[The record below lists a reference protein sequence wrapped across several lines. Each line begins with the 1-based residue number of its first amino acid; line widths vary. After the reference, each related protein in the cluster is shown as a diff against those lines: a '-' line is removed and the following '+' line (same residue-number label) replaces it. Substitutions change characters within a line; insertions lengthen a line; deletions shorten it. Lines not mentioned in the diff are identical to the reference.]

1 MPDSAAPDPRLRV
14 LVLGSG
20 TSAGV
25 PTLLCDCSVCTSTDP
40 RDNRMRPSILVEYN
54 GHSVLIDTTPD
65 FRQQALRF
73 GLRRI
78 DAILFTHAH
87 ADHILGLDDIR
98 PFNFRR
104 KDPIPIYADE
114 ATLHS
119 IRNVFPY
126 AFQEAAAETPVP
138 RLAAHTLDGDPFDL
152 FGLRITPV
160 RLLHGK
166 CPIYGFR
173 FGTPDFGVAYLTDH
187 SEIPAESLALLDGL
201 DLLFLDSLRHRPHP
215 THSTV
220 ERSLKYVEQIRP
232 RKAVFTH
239 IAHDL
244 AHEQTESRFPEHVR
258 LAYDGLELFVEL
270 PQPA

>member
-1 MPDSAAPDPRLRV
+1 MAEAAVPNRLRI

-25 PTLLCDCSVCTSTDP
+25 PTVLCDCPVCTSSDP
-40 RDNRMRPSILVEYN
+40 RDNRMRPSVLVEYG

-73 GLRRI
+73 GIRRI
-78 DAILFTHAH
+78 DAVLFTHAH

-114 ATLHS
+114 ATLTA
-119 IRNVFPY
+119 IRRTFQY
-126 AFQEAAAETPVP
+126 AFQEHPAETPVP
-138 RLAAHTLDGDPFDL
+138 KLAANLIDGSPFAL
-152 FGLRITPV
+152 FGMEVTPV
-160 RLLHGK
+160 RVMHGRL
-166 CPIYGFR
+166 PIYGFR
-173 FGTPDFGVAYLTDH
+173 FGTGPESVAYLTDH
-187 SEIPAESLALLDGL
+187 SEIPEESLERLAGL
-201 DLLFLDSLRHRPHP
+201 DTLFLDSLRHRPHP

-220 ERSLKYVEQIRP
+220 ARSLAYVERLKP
-232 RKAVFTH
+232 RRAVFTH

-244 AHEQTESRFPEHVR
+244 AHAHTESQLPEHVR
-258 LAYDGLELFVEL
+258 LAYDGLELTVEL
-270 PQPA
+270 PESA